1 MDKEAKIFFIDDLN
15 FLGHESVCIGADS
28 PKEAME
34 KYCNLKFKGK
44 YIPIRNLSN
53 TGRFYVRR
61 HSKVYLYDIKE
72 V

>member
-1 MDKEAKIFFIDDLN
+1 MK
-15 FLGHESVCIGADS
+15 
-28 PKEAME
+28 
-34 KYCNLKFKGK
+34 KYRNLKFKGK

-61 HSKVYLYDIKE
+61 HNKVYLYDIKE